1 MRVSL
6 ESESLP
12 SISRVALV
20 GFADVPQWP
29 CECWGDPA
37 NEPAL
42 AAIDTLDGSQGGW
55 TAVLSLSPIRAP
67 ELVRTPQATILHL
80 QSDLWLLCTP
90 LGVMTAP
97 GICRSLDAK
106 LAAVADAVARGN
118 VNAARGAAGALSH
131 ELDAQRGKQVPE
143 LAFALLSFYVQRLTQ
158 QLGS

>member
-1 MRVSL
+1 M
-6 ESESLP
+6 
-12 SISRVALV
+12 
-20 GFADVPQWP
+20 
-29 CECWGDPA
+29 
-37 NEPAL
+37 
-42 AAIDTLDGSQGGW
+42 AAIDTLDGTHGGGA
-55 TAVLSLSPIRAP
+55 TALVLAP
-67 ELVRTPQATILHL
+67 LRPSVLVATPAATVLHL

-97 GICRSLDAK
+97 EICRSLDAK